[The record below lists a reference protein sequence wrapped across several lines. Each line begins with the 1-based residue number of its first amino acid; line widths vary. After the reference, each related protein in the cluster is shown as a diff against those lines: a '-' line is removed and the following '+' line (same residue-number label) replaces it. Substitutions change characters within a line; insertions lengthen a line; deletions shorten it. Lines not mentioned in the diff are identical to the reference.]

1 MPGVSLG
8 VLMKYLNI
16 LLSFVFLLYMSSVL
30 LLLFVCCF
38 CYWTFGCWFSMLYTR
53 VVLTDKNSLQF
64 IALVCM
70 YIKLFQLFLAD
81 IPNHHQVMHT
91 SVTLSSE
98 YIVTLPKVR
107 VECTFQNILQYIHA
121 QLSVMYRIN
130 NVKCLQ
136 LNKIYQF
143 YFC

>member
-1 MPGVSLG
+1 
-8 VLMKYLNI
+8 
-16 LLSFVFLLYMSSVL
+16 
-30 LLLFVCCF
+30 
-38 CYWTFGCWFSMLYTR
+38 MLYTR